1 MAFIA
6 ERVEKSAITRL
17 RTFVDAPFDL
27 RGSEGECPA
36 KDDKP
41 EASSSTTAVPSPAK
55 DATKPEVK
63 AAVELLWKDQKIEV
77 ESVQVTNVKG
87 KKKRFGRYM
96 GRRSDWKKAYV
107 SIKTGQ
113 EINFSDIAQG
123 ENK

>member
-1 MAFIA
+1 MSGHTFNPERLMQVILSPQISEKATHIA
-6 ERVEKSAITRL
+6 ERHNHVIFRVAR
-17 RTFVDAPFDL
+17 
-27 RGSEGECPA
+27 
-36 KDDKP
+36 
-41 EASSSTTAVPSPAK
+41 